1 MSLCREGIHPIQT
14 DSGMKHISICIISL
28 WVGILAV
35 SCGKSGPEAPET
47 SEGIPMSFGPAAV
60 SRSANLLD
68 TDNINT
74 SGNQLTV
81 YDLYTTSEQSVL
93 YMDATP
99 VTCDGS
105 GNWTYS
111 PLKYW
116 TETGTHAFTAYLSK
130 QNGVTL
136 DGTNYPTVT
145 YYETMDALGISQWE
159 ITPTNQFDFLYAWH
173 SRNME
178 TVANPH
184 APVEFSL
191 NHLLCAVQFNVV
203 NLMPTENVELNN
215 FRLSGLRKGKAVI
228 TKGVPEVTL
237 SSDSDIYNLHEDVTN
252 QPLEYNKPHKL
263 FSDDDDD
270 DEGEGY
276 VLLWPHTKEVFGG
289 LTGKISYMYEN
300 TEVSKQI
307 NLIDGGTNNWRAGQ
321 KYTYNFY
328 IQDNR
333 ISLSV
338 EVVPWKTDDVIIAE

>member
-1 MSLCREGIHPIQT
+1 
-14 DSGMKHISICIISL
+14 MKHISICIISL

-47 SEGIPMSFGPAAV
+47 LEGIPMSFGPAAV

-68 TDNINT
+68 TDDINT
-74 SGNQLTV
+74 SGNRLTV
-81 YDLYTTSEQSVL
+81 YDLYTVDGQSML
-93 YMDATP
+93 YMSNTR
-99 VTCDGS
+99 VTCDVN

-116 TETGTHAFTAYLSK
+116 TETGEHAFTAYLSH
-130 QNGVTL
+130 QGGITL
-136 DGTNYPTVT
+136 DGTANTTGYPTVK
-145 YYETMDALGISQWE
+145 YLPENDALNISQWE
-159 ITPTNQFDFLYAWH
+159 ITPANQFDFLYAWH

-203 NLMPTENVELNN
+203 NLMPASTVMLND
-215 FRLSGLRKGKAVI
+215 FQLSGLRKGEAVI

-237 SSDSDIYNLHEDVTN
+237 SNGTSYVLTENVTDE
-252 QPLEYNKPHKL
+252 LEYNKPHKL
-263 FSDDDDD
+263 FSGDG
-270 DEGEGY
+270 GEGY
-276 VLLWPHTKEVFGG
+276 VLLWPHTKEVFEG
-289 LTGKISYMYEN
+289 LTGKISYTYEN
-300 TEVSKQI
+300 TEVSKQK